1 MTTIQDVARRQPGP
15 SPEKERAA
23 QGALEACAGR
33 TLSDAE
39 WGRARAR
46 LLQFVSIL
54 RDWHREATASESEL
68 RTAA

>member
-39 WGRARAR
+39 WARAR

-68 RTAA
+68 RKAA